1 MNKLK
6 AEEQTRLTLHTIAR
20 VESFGLRV
28 ERLSTDNLSTNV
40 KMFALMNSGSTPDGQ
55 AVPVVPHPVDPVAAS
70 LKWPCIF
77 HPLVLSYDPVHIL
90 KNLRNQFMDR
100 EFVINGKEVSFKT
113 ILKVYAK
120 DKGKLVKFCRFLTQL
135 HIAPN
140 NIQRQKVKPALDI
153 FRYEV
158 WSAIKTHHENKA
170 PDFENVDG
178 IWEFLEMIRTW
189 FEAHD
194 ICNLKQGVMKRLE
207 TKVPFSNQDKT
218 LNLTFLRIHF

>member
-1 MNKLK
+1 
-6 AEEQTRLTLHTIAR
+6 
-20 VESFGLRV
+20 
-28 ERLSTDNLSTNV
+28 
-40 KMFALMNSGSTPDGQ
+40 
-55 AVPVVPHPVDPVAAS
+55 
-70 LKWPCIF
+70 
-77 HPLVLSYDPVHIL
+77 
-90 KNLRNQFMDR
+90 MDR

-113 ILKVYAK
+113 ILKVYEE

-140 NIQRQKVKPALDI
+140 KIQRQKVKLALDI

-170 PDFENVDG
+170 LGFENVDG
-178 IWEFLEMIRTW
+178 ILEFLEMIQTW

-207 TKVPFSNQDKT
+207 TKVPFSNQKDPKFDF
-218 LNLTFLRIHF
+218 LENTFLTYLSDRNDALDKEIAAVTGKKRKKEELW